1 MPVVPFIPAVL
12 GAGASLYT
20 AKRARESSERAVDQS
35 VAGQEQSLQYQQEVE
50 ALPLAFRD
58 AGMNSLGG
66 EYGLTMDNNG
76 NVISDGSTIQ
86 DRAMNSPFYTGA
98 LEAGEDAIGRYAS
111 ANGRL
116 RGGATPARLGR
127 NAQNAFMQS
136 YNNQLQGLSSFARSP
151 LNTAGIA
158 NTMSGIGNTYAQ
170 GSIAQ
175 GQINQGMYG
184 DLANAAG
191 SGLRAFL
198 SRTPTH
204 TSPANQL
211 TDAQIAGRIQL

>member
-35 VAGQEQSLQYQQEVE
+35 VAGQEQALQ
-50 ALPLAFRD
+50 
-58 AGMNSLGG
+58 
-66 EYGLTMDNNG
+66 
-76 NVISDGSTIQ
+76 
-86 DRAMNSPFYTGA
+86 
-98 LEAGEDAIGRYAS
+98 
-111 ANGRL
+111 
-116 RGGATPARLGR
+116 GATPASLGR

-136 YNNQLQGLSSFARSP
+136 YNNQLQGLSSFARTP